1 MKTPWKWLL
10 LCSGLSLLPAA
21 QAATD
26 TKPLLA
32 KQFKKT
38 VGTCWVYT
46 DGNDND
52 YCMSAGPSREVTID
66 GKTQLYALA
75 LGDAYDYTN
84 KQPNQAH
91 AYSGIAA
98 LYVYQ
103 KSGNGWQ
110 LIHRG
115 KPDHIGAYG
124 EAPRG
129 KDWTF
134 HQFGPKTYGYLAT
147 HSDMHHG
154 YAGSHYAILSPW
166 KQGVASSWLGANYN
180 TEGAS
185 ETGKSYADLE
195 ATFYINTQARP
206 TAGMY
211 PLVFKVRN
219 NSNGKKQPVKTYTV
233 PFNASKGAYI
243 APKNYPLNNINY

>member
-75 LGDAYDYTN
+75 LGDAYDYAN

-115 KPDHIGAYG
+115 KPDNIGA
-124 EAPRG
+124 
-129 KDWTF
+129 
-134 HQFGPKTYGYLAT
+134 
-147 HSDMHHG
+147 HG
-154 YAGSHYAILSPW
+154 
-166 KQGVASSWLGANYN
+166 
-180 TEGAS
+180 
-185 ETGKSYADLE
+185 
-195 ATFYINTQARP
+195 
-206 TAGMY
+206 
-211 PLVFKVRN
+211 
-219 NSNGKKQPVKTYTV
+219 
-233 PFNASKGAYI
+233 
-243 APKNYPLNNINY
+243 